1 MWKQKGQVPFKAST
15 ELLYK
20 SLIYLVY
27 DYIKSNDD
35 WHYILCFHS
44 WCWCALCVV
53 AWNCLIFSSKDLSYW
68 YIPLWYWQ
76 DNDLYHLCLP
86 KEISV
91 QRSKLCPLASRDGSA
106 YSEQNFCLTTSQCF
120 FIQFEIC
127 ITINFFNPFGFNSVK
142 KK

>member
-1 MWKQKGQVPFKAST
+1 MKAKGQVPFKAST

-44 WCWCALCVV
+44 WCWCALCVD
-53 AWNCLIFSSKDLSYW
+53 AWNCLIFSSKDLSYR

-86 KEISV
+86 KEMICSEEQIV
-91 QRSKLCPLASRDGSA
+91 SLGFQRW
-106 YSEQNFCLTTSQCF
+106 
-120 FIQFEIC
+120 IC
-127 ITINFFNPFGFNSVK
+127 IFRTEFLFNNLTMFLHTIWNMYYH
-142 KK
+142 